1 MILTGKAKEDFLEF
15 IHINEDRFQNYNF
28 YKLDESMQNALIIE
42 WLECCDKLKSFNSF
56 DNIFYREYKLTGFKS
71 RQEATEKAILKA
83 NEIYN
88 ERDII

>member
-1 MILTGKAKEDFLEF
+1 MILTEKCKGDFLEF

-42 WLECCDKLKSFNSF
+42 WFDSIKYSKNTSLWEYCFEYEYSNSLK
-56 DNIFYREYKLTGFKS
+56 TFKHIVEQS
-71 RQEATEKAILKA
+71 IIKA

-88 ERDII
+88 ERE